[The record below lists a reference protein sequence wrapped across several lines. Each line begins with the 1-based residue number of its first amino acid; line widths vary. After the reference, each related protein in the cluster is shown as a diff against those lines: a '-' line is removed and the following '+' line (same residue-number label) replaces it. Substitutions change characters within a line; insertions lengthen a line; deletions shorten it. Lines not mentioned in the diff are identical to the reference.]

1 MTTRDSSPD
10 STSSRQPWASERV
23 LRLTI
28 LLLGVVVVVGMLGFA
43 GYVSTR

>member
-10 STSSRQPWASERV
+10 STSRQPWAAERV

-28 LLLGVVVVVGMLGFA
+28 LLLGVVVVVGLLAFA